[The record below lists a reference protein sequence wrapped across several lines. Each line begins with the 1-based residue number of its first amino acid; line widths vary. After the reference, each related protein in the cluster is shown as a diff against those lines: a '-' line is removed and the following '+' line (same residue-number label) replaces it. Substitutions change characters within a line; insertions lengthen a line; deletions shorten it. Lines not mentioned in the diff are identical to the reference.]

1 MAVPPAFPLPM
12 FRHIL
17 VALDG
22 GPQAPRVLA
31 LAASLAGPQT
41 RFQLLCVVDAG
52 FDTGTPAGSALRAEY
67 AEADLQQRAAERLLD
82 TAAGELR
89 ARGLEVYVAIAAG
102 EPAARICE
110 QATTRDCDLIVIG
123 HRHLSRLQ
131 RLFETSTGAD
141 VIEHAGRPVLVETR
155 EAR

>member
-1 MAVPPAFPLPM
+1 M

-22 GPQAPRVLA
+22 GPQVPLVLE
-31 LAASLAGPQT
+31 LAATLATPHT
-41 RFQLLCVVDAG
+41 SFRLLCVVDAG

-67 AEADLQQRAAERLLD
+67 AEADLQQRAAERVLD
-82 TAAGELR
+82 TAARQLR
-89 ARGLEVYVAIAAG
+89 ERGLDVQVATDAG
-102 EPAARICE
+102 DPAARICE
-110 QATTRDCDLIVIG
+110 QAAACGCDLIVIG

-131 RLFETSTGAD
+131 RLFDTSTGAD
-141 VIEHAGRPVLVETR
+141 VIERAGRPVLVQTC